1 MNKENIEEI
10 TLLRALAFLAIA
22 TQHTIGEF
30 IYRPDI
36 HQPDAV
42 MLAMLF
48 HMTRFGT
55 PAFVFMA
62 GALLFYRASE
72 GRSYGS
78 FLSKR
83 AGDILVP
90 FLAWTAIYWA
100 TAMMYAGRSLAEPA
114 AWLDLARQLIEPTY
128 GYHLWFIL
136 MIFQFYLLFPL
147 LRKAAEP
154 LRRFATRRPGREA
167 VRTAWLLTAAGAL
180 YLALVYYS
188 YWHAGAFA
196 AAVGGAWE
204 WAMAHRTMW
213 FVFYFFYFLLGAVC
227 AMALH
232 RFREAAVS
240 LLPVSLFAFAA
251 CYIWA
256 GYALLDASME
266 TMKLGAST
274 YLRPVIF
281 LLALSQLA
289 AGFGVTVLVV
299 RRGGWLKRALLAVG
313 RLSFG
318 AFLAHPLVLTG
329 VAFLTRPLDLGGYH
343 LPVAV
348 ASSAVVAAGAL
359 LIARLAGRLP
369 FGWLLVGA
377 QGRRRPR
384 RGAAGVPAANGG
396 TSAGM

>member
-1 MNKENIEEI
+1 MKKENIEEI

-22 TQHTIGEF
+22 TQHSIGEY
-30 IYRPDI
+30 IYRADI
-36 HQPDAV
+36 LQQDAV

-62 GALLFYRASE
+62 GALLFYRSWE
-72 GRSYGS
+72 GQSYGA
-78 FLSKR
+78 FLRKR
-83 AGDILVP
+83 AADILVP

-100 TAMMYAGRSLAEPA
+100 AAMLCAGRSLAAPA
-114 AWLDLARQLIEPTY
+114 AWLDLARQLVEPTY

-136 MIFQFYLLFPL
+136 MIFQFYILFPL

-154 LRRFATRRPGREA
+154 LRRFAARRPGREG
-167 VRTAWLLTAAGAL
+167 VRTTWLLTAAGAL

-196 AAVGGAWE
+196 ASVGGAWE
-204 WAMAHRTMW
+204 WAMARRTMW
-213 FVFYFFYFLLGAVC
+213 AVFYFFYFVLGAVC

-251 CYIWA
+251 CYVWA
-256 GYALLDASME
+256 GYALLDTSTE
-266 TMKLGAST
+266 TMMLGAST

-289 AGFGVTVLVV
+289 AGFGVLVLVV
-299 RRGGWLKRALLAVG
+299 RRGGWLKRALLAIG

-329 VAFLTRPLDLGGYH
+329 VGFVTRPLHLEGYH

-348 ASSAVVAAGAL
+348 ATSIVVAAGAL

-384 RGAAGVPAANGG
+384 RSAAGTPAAGDGVPLG
-396 TSAGM
+396 T